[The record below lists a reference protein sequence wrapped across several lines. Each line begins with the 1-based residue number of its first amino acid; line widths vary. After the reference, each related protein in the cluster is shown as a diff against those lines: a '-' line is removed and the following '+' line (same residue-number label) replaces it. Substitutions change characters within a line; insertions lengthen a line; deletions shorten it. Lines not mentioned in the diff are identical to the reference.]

1 MEKRMRVAFIGN
13 SHMAYW
19 PLEVFFPQWECIN
32 YGLPGEGL
40 DYVASF
46 SRDVSD
52 CKVVIQFGTNDL
64 YRLNYDNMQAYA
76 QDYVEAVKAI
86 HAKEKYLFCIFP
98 RNDYRGSVSV
108 NRLIASLNA
117 EIKSRLKDTDI
128 VYLDVFSRLLSDNGC
143 LNPDYTVDDLHLN
156 GSGYRILA
164 ECLMQHVALVDSK
177 DL

>member
-64 YRLNYDNMQAYA
+64 YRLHYDNMQAYA

-86 HAKEKYLFCIFP
+86 HAKEKFLFCIFHKSFEFSFFFHY
-98 RNDYRGSVSV
+98 NHFK
-108 NRLIASLNA
+108 LILMI
-117 EIKSRLKDTDI
+117 IKL
-128 VYLDVFSRLLSDNGC
+128 
-143 LNPDYTVDDLHLN
+143 
-156 GSGYRILA
+156 
-164 ECLMQHVALVDSK
+164 
-177 DL
+177 